1 MKKKAKLKI
10 CPEKSYPQMQKQTNV
25 ATVSP
30 SNQGNAKQDN
40 QRPLRTNQIGK
51 HLQA

>member
-1 MKKKAKLKI
+1 MKKLAKKKKS
-10 CPEKSYPQMQKQTNV
+10 PEKSYPQMQKQTNV

-30 SNQGNAKQDN
+30 TNQGNAKQDN
-40 QRPLRTNQIGK
+40 YRPLHTNQIGK